1 LSERREKY
9 GYAHSKPSQLHI
21 HSHICR
27 VPITVAMNLAQLQPA
42 NTHKAKALAQNVF
55 KRFLH
60 DQNVQMEDVEWRT

>member
-1 LSERREKY
+1 
-9 GYAHSKPSQLHI
+9 
-21 HSHICR
+21 
-27 VPITVAMNLAQLQPA
+27 MNLAQLQPA